1 MFSPAGRQIIMRP
14 GSNTFEKQGAL
25 LRPGSVRI
33 RKTMDFGRKKLRLG
47 DVLVNSKAISN
58 TQLLQALDLQ
68 KGSGKKLGEV
78 LVEEGIVTEE
88 QIAMALSTQLHIE
101 LIDLTTIAVSQDIL
115 DLIPVNV
122 LKKNKV
128 FPIEYAQDSMNVLR
142 VAMADPMDMYAQ
154 DDISIITNCQ
164 VEPAVTTT
172 RNIMLAIDK
181 YYGQDEVTTAL
192 EAYAKEKNLNV
203 EEVDAAEDDINS
215 SPIVMLVKEMIDKAV
230 RQRASDIHIEPTER
244 KVRVRYRIDGALY
257 EKAKYDINVLS
268 AMVARIKIIG
278 GRDISEKRKPQDG
291 RITQVVDRMEYDIRV
306 SILPTVYGEK
316 VVMRLTSKTGL
327 TKEKSQLGLKPR
339 EMEQF
344 DYILRNPH
352 GILLVTGPTGSGKST
367 TLYTALSELNTE
379 DVNIITVEDPVEANI
394 DGINQV
400 QVNPKAELT
409 FASALRSILRQ
420 DPDIIMIGEIRDQE
434 TASIAVQASITG
446 HLVVST
452 LHTNSSC
459 STITRLED
467 MGIESYLIAD
477 SVIGVIAQRLVRR
490 LCKDCKKPRMATADE
505 KELMGCNMDEDVMI
519 YDACGCSKCDNT
531 GYKGRIGVYEI
542 MKMSP
547 RLKTIISKRQGVD
560 AIKEQA
566 LQEGMYTLRMSATEY
581 VLDGTTSFEEMVKVS
596 FDS

>member
-1 MFSPAGRQIIMRP
+1 MYR
-14 GSNTFEKQGAL
+14 TL
-25 LRPGSVRI
+25 LRPESVRI
-33 RKTMDFGRKKLRLG
+33 REKMDFGRKKLRLG
-47 DVLVNSKAISN
+47 DVLVNSKAITN

-128 FPIEYAQDSMNVLR
+128 FTIEYAQDSMNVLR

-203 EEVDAAEDDINS
+203 EEVDAAEEDINS

-278 GRDISEKRKPQDG
+278 GMDISEKRKPQDG

-306 SILPTVYGEK
+306 SVLPTVYGEK

-367 TLYTALSELNTE
+367 TLYTALSELNKE

-409 FASALRSILRQ
+409 FATALRSILRQ

-452 LHTNSSC
+452 LHTNSSA

-490 LCKDCKKPRMATADE
+490 LCKDCKRPALATADQ
-505 KELMGCNMDEDVMI
+505 KELMGCNMDEDVTI
-519 YDACGCSKCDNT
+519 YEPCGCSKCDNT

-581 VLDGTTSFEEMVKVS
+581 VLDGTTSFDEMVKVS